1 MAAEKLALHALIAYE
16 QDLAQQS
23 KAIMEEADNTFL
35 KKQDHFDGVQ
45 KVYNAFVDGGE
56 KIPPEVKEVVT
67 TVEDKLAYTQKA
79 VIKAINATLS
89 KEETNASGVAKAS
102 LIVDGI
108 NFGDFSATSF
118 ISLERSLNCIRNLYK
133 SIPTLDPT
141 KTWTKKDSTG
151 RVLYETASEVKF
163 RTNKKQIPLVLAPAT
178 DKFAAQVQIVTT
190 DEQVGQYDT
199 VYRSG
204 RLTPLEKS
212 NLLEKIDNLIIAV
225 KKAREKANQADVVSV
240 EVGGKIFDY
249 IHGVL

>member
-23 KAIMEEADNTFL
+23 KAILDEAANTFL
-35 KKQDHFDGVQ
+35 KKQDHFDGIQ
-45 KVYNAFVDGGE
+45 KSYSPFTEGGE
-56 KIPPEVKEVVT
+56 QIPTETKEVVT
-67 TVEDKLAYTQKA
+67 TVEEKLAYTHKA

-89 KEETNASGVAKAS
+89 KEETNASGVAKAA
-102 LIVDGI
+102 LIVDGV
-108 NFGDFSATSF
+108 NFGEFSATSF
-118 ISLERSLNCIRNLYK
+118 ISLERSLTRIRDLYK
-133 SIPTLDPT
+133 DIPTLDPT

-151 RVLYETASEVKF
+151 KVLYETEPEVKF
-163 RTNKKQIPLVLAPAT
+163 RTNKKQTPLVLYAAT
-178 DKFAAQVQIVTT
+178 DKHPAQVQIITT
-190 DEQVGQYDT
+190 DEQVGKYDT

-212 NLLEKIDNLIIAV
+212 KLLEKIDNLIVAV

-249 IHGVL
+249 IHGVI